1 MENNTPTI
9 EDFRE
14 MMDLLQVKREESYQY
29 IFYTGQQGYDH
40 FSLAMCGMYMPN
52 GVPYSYVNFKRR
64 GDLFYLSVGK
74 KHGNL
79 KVLINTT
86 NKSYR
91 IFNGTKEIFVTY
103 DNEVLTKQIKIEYEK
118 TT

>member
-1 MENNTPTI
+1 MTEPII
-9 EDFRE
+9 EDFISMLE
-14 MMDLLQVKREESYQY
+14 TTQLSNKNDYQY
-29 IFYTGQQGYDH
+29 VIYTGQVGYDN

-52 GVPYSYVNFKRR
+52 GVSYSYVNFKRR
-64 GDLFYLSVGK
+64 GNLFYLSVGK

-118 TT
+118 SS